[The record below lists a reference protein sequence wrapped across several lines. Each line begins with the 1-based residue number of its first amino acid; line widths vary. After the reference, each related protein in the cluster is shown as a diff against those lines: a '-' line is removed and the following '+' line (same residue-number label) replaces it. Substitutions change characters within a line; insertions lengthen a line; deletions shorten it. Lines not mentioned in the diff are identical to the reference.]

1 MINIITA
8 DDHAIIR
15 HGLKQMI
22 SEEVN
27 MKIVDEAE
35 NGLQI
40 FELLEKKSYDILILD
55 ICMPDMGGMEVLNKL
70 KNYENKPKVLM
81 LSVLPDAHYAVRM
94 IKMGASGYLNKIA
107 DIDKLVFAIN
117 KVASGGYYISQS
129 LTKKLISMLK
139 LKKDIIVNE
148 KLNNWEFEILWMII
162 SGKSVNEIADALM
175 LSTAEVNKQYS
186 NIFMKMNVDDVSGLL
201 HHCIVNYLPV
211 DFTYV

>member
-1 MINIITA
+1 
-8 DDHAIIR
+8 
-15 HGLKQMI
+15 
-22 SEEVN
+22 
-27 MKIVDEAE
+27 
-35 NGLQI
+35 
-40 FELLEKKSYDILILD
+40 
-55 ICMPDMGGMEVLNKL
+55 
-70 KNYENKPKVLM
+70 
-81 LSVLPDAHYAVRM
+81 M

-117 KVASGGYYISQS
+117 KISTGGYYISQS